1 MKLLATALG
10 VPALSALAATAACWP
25 IHDGPLAPQ
34 LLISGLILTTG
45 ICAGLPACFTWLSHE
60 QEHPPMPH
68 HLPTILT
75 TPPRRRLGHQ
85 TLVLNRDGAVL
96 LVATAYRNGLTLP
109 GGSAEA
115 NELPHLAARRHT
127 ETETGLVLPLRHILA
142 TDYVDARTLPEGI
155 NFVYWGGT
163 LTSAQETTVARHR
176 PPATITAVHWLHPHQ
191 LADAMPPDQHRRT
204 LHALT
209 ALTRGIHLPF
219 LLRGTPAE

>member
-1 MKLLATALG
+1 
-10 VPALSALAATAACWP
+10 
-25 IHDGPLAPQ
+25 
-34 LLISGLILTTG
+34 
-45 ICAGLPACFTWLSHE
+45 
-60 QEHPPMPH
+60 
-68 HLPTILT
+68 
-75 TPPRRRLGHQ
+75 
-85 TLVLNRDGAVL
+85 
-96 LVATAYRNGLTLP
+96 
-109 GGSAEA
+109 
-115 NELPHLAARRHT
+115 
-127 ETETGLVLPLRHILA
+127 HILA

-176 PPATITAVHWLHPHQ
+176 PPATITALHWLHPHQ